1 MLVIMSSTFLVTVT
15 VMTGSDLGLSRV
27 WPPTWSPGRLR
38 SRMVTVHLPSSNPR
52 EAFQKKK
59 KFHLL
64 KRLFLT
70 KQVKCFFVKLRE
82 GGGAFVTLFFKASLT
97 LANNFDSSLRWD
109 HWWWYQRWCDTVLCT
124 VIIIILP
131 WKCWLIISECCLH
144 RISSL
149 ATVIIYDW
157 IFVLNELDNSPNRVV
172 LVIRLLRHV
181 LCTLDFWKVY

>member
-1 MLVIMSSTFLVTVT
+1 
-15 VMTGSDLGLSRV
+15 MTWASPECGRQPGHLAV
-27 WPPTWSPGRLR
+27 WGHVWLR
-38 SRMVTVHLPSSNPR
+38 SICRPQILGKPSKKKNFTSWKGYFWPNKSDVFSSNLGR
-52 EAFQKKK
+52 
-59 KFHLL
+59 
-64 KRLFLT
+64 
-70 KQVKCFFVKLRE
+70 
-82 GGGAFVTLFFKASLT
+82 GGAFVTLFFKASLT

>member
-1 MLVIMSSTFLVTVT
+1 MLIIMSSTFLVTGT
-15 VMTGSDLGLSRV
+15 VMTGSDLGLSWV

-59 KFHLL
+59 FHLL

-70 KQVKCFFVKLRE
+70 KQVRCFFVKLRE
-82 GGGAFVTLFFKASLT
+82 GGGHLSHFFFKASLT